1 MVTSELP
8 RKRLPSKPSE
18 EHLRK
23 EAKRLARE
31 RHLRLAEA
39 QRAVALSYGE
49 KNWAALMRLLK
60 SLAAAASPAVEN
72 AAPPSALCDA
82 AKRGDADEVKL
93 LLARGEPASGPGG
106 VPSPLWYACASEA
119 PAATRLALARMLL
132 DAGASPRVGAAA
144 NVTALHIAARR
155 GPLALV
161 EMLIRAGALGW
172 YGDSAGK
179 LPLDYAC
186 DGEAP
191 DREEIVMLLDRPV
204 IRDPLF
210 RRAVN
215 AIHSGDLRAL
225 TTLLDVHPNL
235 LRDRPPE
242 PDCYGQDYFRD
253 PKLFWFVANNPT
265 LMNTMPANIA
275 EIARAMIERGVER
288 ADLEYTLELVMSSA
302 LAREQGHQIPLMRL
316 LIEAGASPAAHS
328 IVIALAYRETEPIA
342 ALVER
347 GHPLSAPIAA
357 ALGRGDRLAPL
368 LAAASPE
375 DRQIAFAMAVINA
388 QVESA
393 RICLDAG
400 ADPNAWMPIHTHC
413 VALHSATENDDA
425 EMLKLL
431 IGRGA
436 HPDTRDK
443 LFNSTALGWAVHNKR
458 LNSEKYL
465 RSLG

>member
-39 QRAVALSYGE
+39 QRAVAIAYGE
-49 KNWAALMRLLK
+49 KNWAALMRLVK
-60 SLAAAASPAVEN
+60 SIASAAAPAVEN
-72 AAPPSALCDA
+72 APLSALCDA
-82 AKRGDADEVKL
+82 AKRGDVDEVKL
-93 LLARGEPASGPGG
+93 LLARGEPASGKNG
-106 VPSPLWYACASEA
+106 VPSPLWHACASEA
-119 PAATRLALARMLL
+119 PAAARLAIAQMLL
-132 DAGASPRVGAAA
+132 EAGASPRVGAAA

-172 YGDSAGK
+172 YQDSAGK
-179 LPLDYAC
+179 LPLDYARGG
-186 DGEAP
+186 DAP
-191 DREEIVMLLDRPV
+191 DRDEIVTLLDRPV

-215 AIHSGDLRAL
+215 AIHGGDLRAL
-225 TTLLDVHPNL
+225 TTLLDAHPNL
-235 LRDRPPE
+235 LRDRPGE

-265 LMNTMPANIA
+265 LMKTMPANIA
-275 EIARAMIERGVER
+275 EVARAMIERGVER
-288 ADLEYTLELVMSSA
+288 ADLDYTLELVMSSSI
-302 LAREQGHQIPLMRL
+302 AREQGHQIPLMRL
-316 LIEAGASPAAHS
+316 LIEAGATPGPHS
-328 IVIALAYRETEPIA
+328 IVIALAYSETEPIA
-342 ALVER
+342 ALVDR
-347 GHPLSAPIAA
+347 GHPLTATIAA
-357 ALGRGDRLAPL
+357 ALGRNDRLSRL

-400 ADPNAWMPIHTHC
+400 ADPNAYMTVHAHC
-413 VALHSATENDDA
+413 TALHSATVNDDA

-431 IGRGA
+431 VERGA
-436 HPDTRDK
+436 RPESRDK
-443 LFNSTALGWAVHNKR
+443 LWNDTPLGWAVHNNRSKA
-458 LNSEKYL
+458 EKYL
-465 RSLG
+465 RSLA